1 MARSFVFV
9 VSLAG
14 AIAVIAGPASG
25 QAPAGLTLDQAL
37 AEALDRNPV
46 LAVERNEIGIAAG
59 ALRQARVYPFNPELG
74 LEGGAGR
81 ARLRDDA
88 TGRDIDS
95 KSAGLSQAIPIR
107 GQWGLRV
114 RSAEA
119 GLSRANAFV
128 KDVERQVAGDVLRTF
143 GDVLVGQERVA
154 LAREIVALT
163 TEVRDT
169 AAKLLEAGAV
179 PQLDMLR
186 ASVELERAKN
196 RRVSEERNLGTAQR
210 DLALLLGR
218 DPSAPVRAEGLLT
231 FPVPAGDLAALQREA
246 LANRPDRVAAQAAA
260 RVAAAELEVV
270 KAERLF
276 PEVRVGLR
284 YDESRDFEAV
294 NRSGLLTLSI
304 PLPLFNRRQG
314 DTERATA
321 ELRRQEAQV
330 ALIERRIEKDVASAW
345 QQVAASAE
353 VAGAYVSRILPEQ
366 DRNFRLLREGYN
378 LGEFRITDV
387 FVGQREFIDVRE
399 AHLAAVAE
407 LNAAIAEL
415 YRAINRRP

>member
-46 LAVERNEIGIAAG
+46 LAVERNEVGIAAG

-95 KSAGLSQAIPIR
+95 KSAGFSQAIPIR

-218 DPSAPVRAEGLLT
+218 DPSAPVRAEGPLT

-246 LANRPDRVAAQAAA
+246 RANRPDRVAAQAAA

-387 FVGQREFIDVRE
+387 FVGQREFIDARE

>member
-95 KSAGLSQAIPIR
+95 KSAGFSQAIPIR

-218 DPSAPVRAEGLLT
+218 DPSAPVRAEGPLT

-246 LANRPDRVAAQAAA
+246 RANRPDRVAAQAAA

-387 FVGQREFIDVRE
+387 FVGQREFIDARE

>member
-81 ARLRDDA
+81 ARLSDA
-88 TGRDIDS
+88 APRRDIDS
-95 KSAGLSQAIPIR
+95 RSAGLSQAIPIR

-119 GLSRANAFV
+119 GLNRANAFV

-218 DPSAPVRAEGLLT
+218 DQSAPVRAEGPLT

-246 LANRPDRVAAQAAA
+246 LTNRPDRVAAQAAA

-276 PEVRVGLR
+276 PEVRLGLR

-387 FVGQREFIDVRE
+387 FVGQREFIDARE

-415 YRAINRRP
+415 YRAVDRRP